1 MSEAFSQP
9 TPLAIDF
16 DTTLIRSGIQA
27 TTISELS
34 KFVTAMEERP
44 LDRLLSDLPGF
55 ALFSN
60 SKFDLARAVF
70 RRRIRTLAP
79 VERLQ
84 LKIHAEEVAAHA
96 DAEVGERIRAL
107 FH

>member
-1 MSEAFSQP
+1 MSQTQP
-9 TPLAIDF
+9 APLAIDF

-34 KFVTAMEERP
+34 KFVVTMEERP
-44 LDRLLSDLPGF
+44 LDRLLNDLPGF

-70 RRRIRTLAP
+70 RRRVRNLAP

-84 LKIHAEEVAAHA
+84 LKMHAEEVALRTEDDVA
-96 DAEVGERIRAL
+96 ERIRAL

>member
-1 MSEAFSQP
+1 MSEAQT
-9 TPLAIDF
+9 TPAAIDF

-34 KFVTAMEERP
+34 KFVVTMEERP
-44 LDRLLSDLPGF
+44 LDRLLNDLPGF

-70 RRRIRTLAP
+70 RRRVRNLAP

-84 LKIHAEEVAAHA
+84 LKIHAEEVASHA
-96 DAEVGERIRAL
+96 ESDVAERIRAL